1 MKLLL
6 PKVRV
11 FGKTTL
17 NKSNGRKPPPQRIR
31 NRRKLVSLGLAPKAC
46 KPFALFLKEQ
56 YAVGKQASRAEHQAE
71 MKRLSAMWKNLD
83 AESKAPFQ
91 TKSQEQF
98 ESQRK
103 VLLEK
108 VYYSGPS
115 APHVSAADKQKFG
128 NFTMLQRGDGC
139 TSFAGEGSYG
149 QVLLAWSKGHRL
161 CAIKVF
167 KTSDPED
174 LKHEALMSSRVKS
187 GTDDPSF
194 FPRLL
199 AVEENAKPFPHLAF
213 EYCGLSLGQMLSTR
227 EPLQDA
233 MTAAAQLR
241 TALQLL
247 HNVDIVH
254 LDVKP
259 ANCFW
264 SADLKQLRL
273 GDFGMAESRE
283 PELSKAEQIARLRHT
298 TYVTSWYR
306 PPELWNADIKD
317 LPELL
322 DWPVDVWSYSCVV
335 HEMLTGKA
343 LFRPTEKL
351 RVEELVAAW
360 ASNFN
365 MLCTGLAGPSQR
377 NGTPAN
383 RLFVRLIE
391 VGWQKKEMLKGLAL
405 RGARKWPAFRNDS
418 DVPKGF
424 LA

>member
-6 PKVRV
+6 LPNVRIR
-11 FGKTTL
+11 GKTTL
-17 NKSNGRKPPPQRIR
+17 NKSNGRKPPPKRIR
-31 NRRKLVSLGLAPKAC
+31 HRKELVKQGLAPKAC
-46 KPFALFLKEQ
+46 RPFALFLKEQ
-56 YAVGKQASRAEHQAE
+56 YAVGKNAGRAEHQAE
-71 MKRLSAMWKNLD
+71 MKRVSAMWKNLD
-83 AESKAPFQ
+83 AESKALFQ

-98 ESQRK
+98 ESQRQI
-103 VLLEK
+103 LLK
-108 VYYSGPS
+108 KAYPIPS
-115 APHVSAADKQKFG
+115 NAHVFAASKMKNFG

-149 QVLLAWSKGHRL
+149 QVFLAWSKGHRL

-174 LKHEALMSSRVKS
+174 LKHEALMCSRVKS
-187 GTDDPSF
+187 CTDSPSF
-194 FPRLL
+194 FPELL

-213 EYCGLSLGQMLSTR
+213 AYCGLSLGQMLSTR

-241 TALQLL
+241 TALQIL
-247 HNVDIVH
+247 HNVEIVH

-264 SADLKQLRL
+264 SAELKQLKL
-273 GDFGMAESRE
+273 GDFGMAISRE
-283 PELSKAEQIARLRHT
+283 TELSKAEQIARLRFT

-317 LPELL
+317 LPHLL
-322 DWPVDVWSYSCVV
+322 DWHVDVWSYSCVV

-377 NGTPAN
+377 NGTPAY

-391 VGWQKKEMLKGLAL
+391 VGWQKKEMLQGLNH
-405 RGARKWPAFRNDS
+405 REARRWPAFDN
-418 DVPKGF
+418 VAPA
-424 LA
+424 LLV

>member
-1 MKLLL
+1 
-6 PKVRV
+6 
-11 FGKTTL
+11 
-17 NKSNGRKPPPQRIR
+17 
-31 NRRKLVSLGLAPKAC
+31 
-46 KPFALFLKEQ
+46 
-56 YAVGKQASRAEHQAE
+56 

-83 AESKAPFQ
+83 AESKASFQ

-383 RLFVRLIE
+383 RLFARLIE